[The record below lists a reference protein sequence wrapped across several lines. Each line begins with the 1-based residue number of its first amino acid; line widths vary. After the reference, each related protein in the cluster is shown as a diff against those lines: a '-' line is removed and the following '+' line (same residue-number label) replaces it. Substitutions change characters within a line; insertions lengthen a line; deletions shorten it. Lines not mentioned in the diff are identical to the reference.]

1 MRSGALSRLLALL
14 AVLTLV
20 AAACGDDGGDG
31 GLVEQ
36 GGDDDTAQQDD
47 GGDDGDAGEG
57 GGDFAAL
64 VEGSE
69 DARFRAT
76 YESTSGGETSQAFTI
91 SQDPP
96 RRAMIFEGGRLID
109 DGEQVVM
116 CDGSGGQGQC
126 FVMPST
132 GGAAGTDVLGAAFAA
147 PFLAYNTLLE
157 EGVPGVETTEG
168 ETEIAGR
175 AATCA
180 TIDAS
185 GLASLGGAEAEAAS
199 SVEVCVD
206 AETGI
211 LLRWGTP
218 GTGDVFEAVEVGE
231 PQESDFEVPSE
242 PQELPGVGGQ
252 GGFEGGGQGGFE
264 GGGEG
269 GFDY

>member
-14 AVLTLV
+14 AVVTLV

-47 GGDDGDAGEG
+47 GGDGSG
-57 GGDFAAL
+57 GGGFAAL
-64 VEGSE
+64 VEESE

-76 YESTSGGETSQAFTI
+76 YESTSEGETSQAFTI

-132 GGAAGTDVLGAAFAA
+132 GGASGTDVLGAAFAA

-168 ETEIAGR
+168 EAEIAGR

-185 GLASLGGAEAEAAS
+185 GLASGGGAETGATS

-211 LLRWGTP
+211 LLRWGAP

-231 PQESDFEVPSE
+231 PQESDFETPSE

-252 GGFEGGGQGGFE
+252 GDFDFE

-269 GFDY
+269 GFDYGGGGG